1 VVINPK
7 GKFQAAIVTIFTI
20 PDLYLWSQPEK
31 VVHIEREDLKIIVP
45 ILRFT
50 LAGFAGTTNTL
61 SPPRP
66 TIDREDFPPKKKEL
80 RYLVTPFRKAGG
92 QGRIRTFV
100 HLREQIYRPKI
111 WVIRSGYIWTLLT
124 TLTLTAK
131 RFQLTK

>member
-1 VVINPK
+1 MPH
-7 GKFQAAIVTIFTI
+7 
-20 PDLYLWSQPEK
+20 LYLWSQPEK
-31 VVHIEREDLKIIVP
+31 VVHVEREDLKVIIP

-92 QGRIRTFV
+92 QGRIRTF
-100 HLREQIYRPKI
+100 E
-111 WVIRSGYIWTLLT
+111 G
-124 TLTLTAK
+124 
-131 RFQLTK
+131 

>member
-7 GKFQAAIVTIFTI
+7 GKFQAALVTIFTI

-31 VVHIEREDLKIIVP
+31 VVHIEREDLKIIIP

-100 HLREQIYRPKI
+100 HLREQIYSLPP
-111 WVIRSGYIWTLLT
+111 LT
-124 TLTLTAK
+124 TRPPTQYNIGMLFVDCLTTVAVK
-131 RFQLTK
+131 